1 MLINFPLLN
10 EIFRGFH
17 IQRWNDRIR
26 PMDLIEIDKHSHK
39 MLIAFILGKY
49 EEMRGKS
56 IDWVKIIN
64 SGIYELLRRIAISDI
79 KSPIYAEIRK
89 NKQVFL
95 KLNEFIYDKYEPLFE
110 SEVIKKE
117 FYSFLFAE
125 EDEAD
130 LNDRIIA
137 AAHIYASLWEF
148 KIIEQANPN
157 NYQTDRIRIEL
168 NNRIVPYQDLVGIH
182 KLMNHHTISNFVDL
196 FGYLRFQYRWAQMP
210 RVPKTS
216 VLGHSLMVAITT
228 FFFARENDACPK
240 RLYNAFW
247 GGLFHDLPEAV
258 TRDIISPVK
267 TSSQELDDLIKNLES
282 ELAENE
288 IYPLIEPEWVEELK
302 YFAVDEFSNKILA
315 DNKILAG
322 LTTNE
327 LNENY
332 NKNKF
337 NPIDGQLIRAADRL
351 AAFMEVWNS
360 CLAGI
365 KTTDMSTA
373 AHKIMEDYSN
383 RVLGKLDLNRI
394 YRTIPYQC

>member
-17 IQRWNDRIR
+17 IQRWNDRLR

-39 MLIAFILGKY
+39 MLIAFIIGKY
-49 EEMRGKS
+49 EELRGKEV
-56 IDWVKIIN
+56 DWQKIIK
-64 SGIYELLRRIAISDI
+64 SGIFELLRRIAISDI
-79 KSPIYAEIRK
+79 KSPIYSEIRK
-89 NKQVFL
+89 NKQVFS
-95 KLNEFIYDKYEPLFE
+95 KLNEYIYEKYEPLFE
-110 SEVIKKE
+110 SEVVKSE
-117 FYSFLFAE
+117 FKIFLFADE
-125 EDEAD
+125 EESD

-137 AAHIYASLWEF
+137 AAHIFASLWEF

-168 NNRIVPYQDLVGIH
+168 NNRIVPYQDLTGIH

-216 VLGHSLMVAITT
+216 VLGHSLMVAITSY
-228 FFFARENDACPK
+228 FFARENDACPK

-288 IYPLIEPEWVEELK
+288 IYPLIESDWISELK
-302 YFAVDEFSNKILA
+302 YFAEDEFSNKVLLDGEYIS
-315 DNKILAG
+315 G
-322 LTTNE
+322 LSTND
-327 LNENY
+327 LNEKY
-332 NKNKF
+332 NEEKF

-383 RVLGKLDLNRI
+383 RILGKLDLNKI

>member
-1 MLINFPLLN
+1 MLINFSILN

-17 IQRWNDRIR
+17 IQRWNDRLR

-39 MLIAFILGKY
+39 MLIAFVIGKY
-49 EEMRGKS
+49 EEMRGKE
-56 IDWVKIIN
+56 INWDKIIKH
-64 SGIYELLRRIAISDI
+64 GIYELLRRIAISDI

-95 KLNEFIYDKYEPLFE
+95 KLNEYIYEKYEPLFE
-110 SEVIKKE
+110 SDIIRDE
-117 FYSFLFAE
+117 FRTFLFAD
-125 EDEAD
+125 EDESD
-130 LNDRIIA
+130 INDRIIS

-168 NNRIVPYQDLVGIH
+168 NNRIVPYQDLAGIH

-228 FFFARENDACPK
+228 YFFARENDACPK

-288 IYPLIEPEWVEELK
+288 IYPLIEQEWVDEIK
-302 YFAVDEFSNKILA
+302 YFAIDEFSNKVIV
-315 DNKILAG
+315 NSEMRSG
-322 LTTNE
+322 FTTTE
-327 LNENY
+327 VNENF
-332 NKNKF
+332 NEDKF

-373 AHKIMEDYSN
+373 AHKIMDDYSN
-383 RVLGKLDLNRI
+383 RILGKLDLNRI

>member
-17 IQRWNDRIR
+17 IQRWNDRLR

-39 MLIAFILGKY
+39 MLIAFIIGKY
-49 EEMRGKS
+49 EELRGREV
-56 IDWVKIIN
+56 DWQKIIK
-64 SGIYELLRRIAISDI
+64 SGIFELLRRIAISDI
-79 KSPIYAEIRK
+79 KSPIYSEIRK
-89 NKQVFL
+89 NKQVFS
-95 KLNEFIYDKYEPLFE
+95 KLNEFIYEKYEPLFE
-110 SEVIKKE
+110 SEEVKSE
-117 FYSFLFAE
+117 FKTFLFAD
-125 EDEAD
+125 EDESD

-137 AAHIYASLWEF
+137 AAHIFASLWEF

-168 NNRIVPYQDLVGIH
+168 NNRIVPYQDLTGIH

-216 VLGHSLMVAITT
+216 VLGHSLMVAITSY
-228 FFFARENDACPK
+228 FFARENDACPK

-288 IYPLIEPEWVEELK
+288 IYPLIEAEWISELK
-302 YFAVDEFSNKILA
+302 YFAEDEFSNKVMLDGERIS
-315 DNKILAG
+315 G
-322 LTTNE
+322 LSTND
-327 LNENY
+327 LNEKY
-332 NKNKF
+332 NVEKF

-383 RVLGKLDLNRI
+383 RILGKLDLNKI

>member
-1 MLINFPLLN
+1 MLINFPILN

-39 MLIAFILGKY
+39 MLIAFLIGKY
-49 EEMRGKS
+49 EEMHGRV
-56 IDWVKIIN
+56 IDWEKIIK

-79 KSPIYAEIRK
+79 KSPIYSEITK
-89 NKQVFL
+89 HKQVFQ
-95 KLNEFIYDKYEPLFE
+95 KLNEYIYSKYEPLFE
-110 SEVIKKE
+110 SELIREE
-117 FYSFLFAE
+117 FKSYLFAD
-125 EDEAD
+125 EDKND
-130 LNDRIIA
+130 LNDRVIA

-168 NNRIVPYQDLVGIH
+168 NNRIVPYQDLDGVR
-182 KLMNHHTISNFVDL
+182 KLMNHHTIANFVDL

-216 VLGHSLMVAITT
+216 VLGHSLMVAITSY
-228 FFFARENDACPK
+228 FFARENDACPK

-267 TSSQELDDLIKNLES
+267 SSSQELDELIKNLES
-282 ELAENE
+282 ELAQNE
-288 IYPLIEPEWVEELK
+288 IYPLVDDAWVPEIRYFVE
-302 YFAVDEFSNKILA
+302 DEFSNKIRE
-315 DNKILAG
+315 NGEIKSGFTIEEINEKYN
-322 LTTNE
+322 TNE
-327 LNENY
+327 
-332 NKNKF
+332 F
-337 NPIDGQLIRAADRL
+337 APIDGQLIRAADRL

-365 KTTDMSTA
+365 KTADMTTA
-373 AHKIMEDYSN
+373 AHKIIDDYSN
-383 RVLGKLDLNRI
+383 RNLGKLDLNKL
-394 YRTIPYQC
+394 YRSIQFQC

>member
-17 IQRWNDRIR
+17 IQRWNDRLR

-39 MLIAFILGKY
+39 MLIAFIIGKY
-49 EEMRGKS
+49 EEMQGK
-56 IDWVKIIN
+56 IVDWDKIIKK
-64 SGIYELLRRIAISDI
+64 GIYELLRRIAISDI

-89 NKQVFL
+89 NKQVFH
-95 KLNEFIYDKYEPLFE
+95 KLNEYIFEKYEPLFE
-110 SEVIKKE
+110 SEIIKEE
-117 FYSFLFAE
+117 FKSFLFSE
-125 EDEAD
+125 ENDID
-130 LNDRIIA
+130 LNDRIIS

-148 KIIEQANPN
+148 KIIELSNPN

-168 NNRIVPYQDLVGIH
+168 NNRIVPYQDLTGIH
-182 KLMNHHTISNFVDL
+182 KLMNHHTVTNFVDL

-216 VLGHSLMVAITT
+216 VLGHSLMVAITSY
-228 FFFARENDACPK
+228 FFARENEGCPK

-267 TSSQELDDLIKNLES
+267 SSSQELDDLIKNLES

-288 IYPLIEPEWVEELK
+288 IYPLIEPDWVDEIK
-302 YFAVDEFSNKILA
+302 YFSKDEFSNKVISNGSLIKGITTEEINDKFNE
-315 DNKILAG
+315 DN
-322 LTTNE
+322 
-327 LNENY
+327 Y
-332 NKNKF
+332 
-337 NPIDGQLIRAADRL
+337 NPIDGLLIRAADRL

-383 RVLGKLDLNRI
+383 RILGKLDLNKI
-394 YRTIPYQC
+394 YRTIQIQC